1 MSSSSSSALLLT
13 SLDTSLPNTETILP
27 TFPIIHNK
35 TRLATLATLPYTFC
49 NKDFITLQPAVT
61 LCITGVTCQVSR
73 VTRAAVLDMTISR
86 RQEGDRDQ
94 ALHWPDVR
102 CNDSSIP
109 CINCINSSTPLQT
122 HSHLHMSAMTVI
134 LSNFRHCY
142 CHSLVTHLQL
152 LSRALIS
159 SWSTYHYHV
168 SRSPSLWIHLF
179 IVIFAVAVHC
189 VLMLVVT
196 KGFMSPPRVIMSAL
210 KCILFGIAQSNLCS

>member
-1 MSSSSSSALLLT
+1 MYHRCHVS
-13 SLDTSLPNTETILP
+13 
-27 TFPIIHNK
+27 
-35 TRLATLATLPYTFC
+35 R
-49 NKDFITLQPAVT
+49 
-61 LCITGVTCQVSR
+61 VTCPVSR

-109 CINCINSSTPLQT
+109 CINCINSSTQLQT

-159 SWSTYHYHV
+159 SWSTYHHHV
-168 SRSPSLWIHLF
+168 SRSPSWWMLDAFVYYYLCCGFTLCLDVGCDKGVHESATGHYVSIKMHLE
-179 IVIFAVAVHC
+179 
-189 VLMLVVT
+189 
-196 KGFMSPPRVIMSAL
+196 
-210 KCILFGIAQSNLCS
+210 